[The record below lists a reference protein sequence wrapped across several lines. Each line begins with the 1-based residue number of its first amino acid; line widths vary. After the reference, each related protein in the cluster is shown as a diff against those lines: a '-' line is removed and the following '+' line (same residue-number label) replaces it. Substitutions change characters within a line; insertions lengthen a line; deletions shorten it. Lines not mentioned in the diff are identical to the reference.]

1 MSVPL
6 PAASACRYTRRATTT
21 VQLFDG
27 QSFAIGGLIK
37 NNVTSNIKALPG
49 LGEVPVLGALFR
61 STDFQ
66 TDRSEL
72 VFIITPHLVKPL
84 PADYKLPTDDYIQPT
99 RGDMFM
105 QGKMEGSAPAPAP
118 APATPAAPM
127 QPQAAAPQPAA
138 GFDLN

>member
-1 MSVPL
+1 M
-6 PAASACRYTRRATTT
+6 
-21 VQLFDG
+21 
-27 QSFAIGGLIK
+27 
-37 NNVTSNIKALPG
+37 
-49 LGEVPVLGALFR
+49 LGALFR

-84 PADYKLPTDDYIQPT
+84 PPDYKLPTDGYIQPT

-105 QGKMEGSAPAPAP
+105 QGKMEGSAPAAP
-118 APATPAAPM
+118 APM

>member
-1 MSVPL
+1 
-6 PAASACRYTRRATTT
+6 

-84 PADYKLPTDDYIQPT
+84 PPDYKLPTDGYVQPT
-99 RGDMFM
+99 RGDMFL
-105 QGKMEGSAPAPAP
+105 QGKMEG
-118 APATPAAPM
+118 ATPASSPAPM
-127 QPQAAAPQPAA
+127 PPQSSAPQPAPG
-138 GFDLN
+138 GFDLK